1 MLKKLKIALLI
12 VILAEEIRSAKKKT
26 ILSSYY
32 NQITVYNAKDKP
44 VVTIDNTETPI
55 NINDNYKVSLTPNQ
69 PLGG

>member
-12 VILAEEIRSAKKKT
+12 VILAEEIRNAKKKT

-55 NINDNYKVSLTPNQ
+55 NINDNYKVSLTPN
-69 PLGG
+69 

>member
-12 VILAEEIRSAKKKT
+12 VILAEEIRSAKNKT

-55 NINDNYKVSLTPNQ
+55 NINDNYKVSLTPN
-69 PLGG
+69 

>member
-1 MLKKLKIALLI
+1 MLKKLIKIALLI

-55 NINDNYKVSLTPNQ
+55 NINDNYKVSLTPN
-69 PLGG
+69 

>member
-26 ILSSYY
+26 NLSSYY

-55 NINDNYKVSLTPNQ
+55 NINDNYKVSLTPN
-69 PLGG
+69 

>member
-1 MLKKLKIALLI
+1 MNKLQLIKIALLI

-55 NINDNYKVSLTPNQ
+55 NINDNYKVSLTPN
-69 PLGG
+69 

>member
-32 NQITVYNAKDKP
+32 NQITVYNAKMQK
-44 VVTIDNTETPI
+44 I
-55 NINDNYKVSLTPNQ
+55 NQL
-69 PLGG
+69 